1 MPGFAYPSVPAGGFA
16 AQSTEPV
23 PGAGPGSASGGRL
36 RLVVLMAGSCLPV
49 LGAVLLAPVL
59 PKLQDHF
66 ATVADADALVPMIL
80 TIPALALALLAPLA
94 GVLID
99 RLGRRAPLVVASVLY
114 ALFGTAPLWLDSLD
128 AIVVARA
135 LLGVAEAFIMTCCT
149 TLIGD
154 YYTGRARDRYLALQS
169 VCATVSATAFFILGG
184 GMGSSDWRAP
194 FQLYAV
200 GLLLAPA
207 MAAFLRQP
215 LPDVAADEAAAVGRR
230 GSSGLRLAGICL
242 LSVFG
247 GIVFYIVPAETAY
260 LMNGLGVG
268 SSGLIGMVTAIAS
281 AATVT
286 GCVIFASLIGRPERR
301 LPAIFALCG
310 AGLVVIGLAHDVAV
324 LIIGTFLSGIG
335 TGFLLP
341 SLVTWAMSKLEYGNR
356 GRGTGLWTASF
367 FLGQFLCPLAV
378 IALESVTGGLTAAVA
393 AVGLASVLVAI
404 GLLPLLRRT
413 TDAKGARHA

>member
-1 MPGFAYPSVPAGGFA
+1 
-16 AQSTEPV
+16 
-23 PGAGPGSASGGRL
+23 
-36 RLVVLMAGSCLPV
+36 MAGSCLPV

-94 GVLID
+94 GVLVD
-99 RLGRRAPLVVASVLY
+99 RLGRRAPLVVATVLY
-114 ALFGTAPLWLDSLD
+114 ALFGTAPLWLDSLG
-128 AIVVARA
+128 AIVAARA
-135 LLGVAEAFIMTCCT
+135 LLGVAEAFIMTSCT

-154 YYTGRARDRYLALQS
+154 YYTGRVRDRYLALQS

-184 GMGSSDWRAP
+184 GMGSADWRAP

-215 LPDVAADEAAAVGRR
+215 PPDVAADEAATVGRR

-378 IALESVTGGLTAAVA
+378 IALESVTGDLTAAVA